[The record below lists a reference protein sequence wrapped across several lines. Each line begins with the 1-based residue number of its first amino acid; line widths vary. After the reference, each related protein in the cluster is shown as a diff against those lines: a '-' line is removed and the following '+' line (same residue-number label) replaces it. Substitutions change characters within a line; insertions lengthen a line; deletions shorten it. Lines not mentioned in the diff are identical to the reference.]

1 MTITSNRFSTIYK
14 MLLDEIYNNPDY
26 IDLSPRGFKIK
37 EKTNIELLLTNP
49 KSNLYINNIRPP
61 KLKYLYGEL
70 LWYFLGRDDLEF
82 ISKYSTFWEK
92 IAKEDGTVNS
102 AYGNLLFKE
111 KNTHGI
117 TEWQWAFNSL
127 VKDQDSRQA
136 IMRFNKPHHSYDG
149 NKDFVCT
156 LTGIFHIRN
165 NKLNFTTTM
174 RSQDMWFGIIYDIP
188 FFTLLQ
194 QQMRLHLLPHYPDLE
209 LGSYR
214 HYVISAHIYEK
225 DFETIESMLKEEF
238 VPSQTPTI
246 DEHHPLVDSYG
257 MPTKEL
263 MQLELLSLGVHEVV
277 DFDHNT
283 KFGDPLYDEFYK
295 YIRS

>member
-26 IDLSPRGFKIK
+26 VDLSPRGFKIK
-37 EKTNIELLLTNP
+37 EKTNIEILLTNP
-49 KSNLYINNIRPP
+49 KNNLYTNLIRSPQ
-61 KLKYLYGEL
+61 LKYLYGEL
-70 LWYFLGRDDLEF
+70 LWYFLGRNDLKF

-92 IAKEDGTVNS
+92 IANEDGTINS

-111 KNTHGI
+111 KNVHGI
-117 TEWQWAFNSL
+117 TEWQWAYTSL
-127 VKDQDSRQA
+127 INDIDSRQA
-136 IMRFNKPHHSYDG
+136 ILRFNKPKHSYNG
-149 NKDFVCT
+149 NNDFVCT
-156 LTGIFHIRN
+156 LNGIFHIRN

-194 QQMRLHLLPHYPDLE
+194 QQMRLHLLPYYPKLE

-214 HYVISAHIYEK
+214 HYVISAHVYEK
-225 DFETIESMLKEEF
+225 DFEQIGLMLKEEF
-238 VPSQTPTI
+238 VPSSTPTI
-246 DEHHPLVDSYG
+246 SEHHPLVDSYG
-257 MPTKEL
+257 TPTKEL
-263 MQLELLSLGVHEVV
+263 MQLELLSLGITDVV
-277 DFDHNT
+277 DFDHNK
-283 KFGDPLYDEFYK
+283 KFGDILYDEFYK